1 MTGNNEL
8 IAIMD
13 DLFRHYKIKLVKK
26 IKIINHKYDGCTVT
40 LHMESGRN
48 VGCRLE
54 YHTDNDVIAWIK
66 ERYDIADVQKYAY
79 DAETLV
85 TTMMVREK

>member
-13 DLFRHYKIKLVKK
+13 DLFRHYKIKVVKK

-48 VGCRLE
+48 VLRRLE
-54 YHTDNDVIAWIK
+54 YHTDSDVIAWIK
-66 ERYDIADVQKYAY
+66 AKYDIVDTQWYGY
-79 DAETLV
+79 DPETTV